1 MINDRG
7 SKKWVSLMLPEHVEA
22 LKKLWAEQ
30 EHKEKPMLD
39 EQQLVEN
46 DHLLHHALYHD
57 QMVSITYYEDHDFQ
71 EAKGKVLFINQVDGY
86 LLLDDTKIRLENM
99 IEVSV

>member
-7 SKKWVSLMLPEHVEA
+7 SKKWVSLMLPEHIEA

-39 EQQLVEN
+39 EQQLIEN
-46 DHLLHHALYHD
+46 ELLLHNALYHD
-57 QMVSITYYEDHDFQ
+57 QMISITYYEDHDFK
-71 EAKGKVLFINQVDGY
+71 EANGKVLFINSVDGY
-86 LLLDDTKIRLENM
+86 LQLDDTKIRLENI
-99 IEVSV
+99 IEVS